1 MFGLEPWHIVLLLA
15 VLLVIFGPKRLP
27 EIGKNLGESI
37 REFRKA
43 TTEFGDSVK
52 AGAAPPPTV
61 PPTAPAPTAPQPTAP
76 IAVAPPV
83 VSAPAAAQETQPA
96 ASSGTPQ
103 PPTPPAATAG

>member
-52 AGAAPPPTV
+52 AGAAVPPTIA
-61 PPTAPAPTAPQPTAP
+61 PPTAPPPTAP
-76 IAVAPPV
+76 IAVVPPV
-83 VSAPAAAQETQPA
+83 ASVPAAGQESQPA
-96 ASSGTPQ
+96 ASSPAPQ
-103 PPTPPAATAG
+103 PPTPPAATAE

>member
-52 AGAAPPPTV
+52 AGAAAPPPTT
-61 PPTAPAPTAPQPTAP
+61 PQPTTPQPTAP
-76 IAVAPPV
+76 MAVVPPV
-83 VSAPAAAQETQPA
+83 AAVPAAGQETQPA
-96 ASSGTPQ
+96 VSSTAPQ
-103 PPTPPAATAG
+103 PPTPPGATAG

>member
-52 AGAAPPPTV
+52 AGAASPPTV
-61 PPTAPAPTAPQPTAP
+61 PPTAPPTAPQPTAP
-76 IAVAPPV
+76 ITVVPPV
-83 VSAPAAAQETQPA
+83 ASVPAAGQETQPA
-96 ASSGTPQ
+96 ASSTAPQ
-103 PPTPPAATAG
+103 PPSPPAATAE

>member
-15 VLLVIFGPKRLP
+15 VVLIIFGPKRLP

-52 AGAAPPPTV
+52 AGAAAPPT
-61 PPTAPAPTAPQPTAP
+61 Q
-76 IAVAPPV
+76 
-83 VSAPAAAQETQPA
+83 APAAAIPPTVVSPTAAVPVAGQETQPA
-96 ASSGTPQ
+96 ASSTAPQ
-103 PPTPPAATAG
+103 PPTPPSETAG

>member
-15 VLLVIFGPKRLP
+15 VVLVIFGPKRLP

-52 AGAAPPPTV
+52 AGAAAPPTQ
-61 PPTAPAPTAPQPTAP
+61 APAAAIPPAVAPP
-76 IAVAPPV
+76 IAVAPV
-83 VSAPAAAQETQPA
+83 AAQETQPV
-96 ASSGTPQ
+96 ASSTAPQ

>member
-1 MFGLEPWHIVLLLA
+1 MFGLEPWHIILLLA

-52 AGAAPPPTV
+52 AGAAA
-61 PPTAPAPTAPQPTAP
+61 PPTAPPIVSPTAPQPTAP
-76 IAVAPPV
+76 IAVVPPI
-83 VSAPAAAQETQPA
+83 SSGPAAGQETQPA
-96 ASSGTPQ
+96 AS
-103 PPTPPAATAG
+103 PTTQEPPAPPPATAG